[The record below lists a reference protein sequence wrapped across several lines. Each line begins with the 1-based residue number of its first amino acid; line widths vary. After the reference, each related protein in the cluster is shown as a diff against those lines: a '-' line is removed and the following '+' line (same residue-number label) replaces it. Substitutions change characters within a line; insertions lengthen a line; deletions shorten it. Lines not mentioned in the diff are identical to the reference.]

1 MRMNRKKI
9 RENKRLD
16 TYLIDVNY
24 ETESYAQE
32 AVQSLVVDRLKEVLA
47 LLGQGSCEFSV
58 SFVSDQAMQELNKTY
73 RGKDEST
80 DILSFVQDDDVEDF
94 TWPEVVF
101 EETGSLPQ
109 EIRVLGDMVI
119 SLDTLKRNALS
130 FSVEPDE
137 ELHRLLIHGLLH
149 LLGEDHHTN
158 EADEPMLVQ
167 QEQLLLQVRGS
178 KR

>member
-1 MRMNRKKI
+1 MEM
-9 RENKRLD
+9 
-16 TYLIDVNY
+16 YYIDVSY
-24 ETESYAQE
+24 EMESYEQE
-32 AVQSLVVDRLKEVLA
+32 VDQQRVIDRLEEVLG

-58 SFVSDQAMQELNKTY
+58 SFVSDAAMQELNKTY
-73 RGKDEST
+73 RDKDEPT
-80 DILSFVQDDDVEDF
+80 DILSFVQEDDVEDF
-94 TWPEVVF
+94 SWPEVVF

-158 EADEPMLVQ
+158 EADEPMLVK
-167 QEQLLLQVRGS
+167 QEQLLQQVRGS